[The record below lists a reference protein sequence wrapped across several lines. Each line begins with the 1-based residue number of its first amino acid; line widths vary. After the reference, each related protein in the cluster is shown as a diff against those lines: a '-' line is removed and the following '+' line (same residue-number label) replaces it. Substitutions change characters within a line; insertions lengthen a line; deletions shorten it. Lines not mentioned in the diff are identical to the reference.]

1 MMAMYGYSFE
11 SYANVVVEYE
21 SVYDTNVHVLAEDMG
36 LTLHMSLY
44 FRDVKSSVTGAL
56 RTIRNGIC
64 NFGENTEQTTSSDN
78 ESMLQ
83 KVVYGNIFDIKVQHS
98 EVLLG
103 RATILKMGPK
113 GTMNNAQTVLNTI
126 ITSIGGMGLHHD
138 SYIGIIDS
146 ENNELRGDFD
156 HTCRL
161 VTDEYFIGSVAFA
174 DKQTHRG

>member
-1 MMAMYGYSFE
+1 MDIVLKVIRMLSMKG
-11 SYANVVVEYE
+11 
-21 SVYDTNVHVLAEDMG
+21 VYDTNVHVLAEDMG
-36 LTLHMSLY
+36 LTLYMSLF
-44 FRDVKSSVTGAL
+44 FRDVTSSVTSAL
-56 RTIRNGIC
+56 RTTRNSIC
-64 NFGENTEQTTSSDN
+64 NLGEKTKQTTSSDD

-161 VTDEYFIGSVAFA
+161 VTDEYGN
-174 DKQTHRG
+174 